1 MTKLVTLQTG
11 NRGLG
16 GVSRRTFGSI
26 ALSSLVLLP
35 RPGRAQ
41 GSKPTVVPT
50 ETLDLKKFAHPTEIT
65 NKWIPL
71 KPGTR
76 WTYDGT
82 TVEDDGKVVPHQIVH
97 TVTDMTKKIDG
108 IRTVITYDLDIS
120 DNELAEA
127 ELSFFAQD
135 DDRNVWHFGEYPEV
149 MEDGNLK
156 DTPLWIHGFEGSK
169 AGIMRMFQA
178 QEMTGLMK
186 NAGRPSVGPDLRVVI
201 GPVFA
206 KPGIARLQAAVWQ
219 IAIGCRGG
227 GSIGA
232 GPSQVGRRCIALKKC
247 LRREAADTRQNRQH
261 GGLHGSGN
269 RLKVRYF
276 RPVGGRSAIITRQ
289 LRESIGNAGQ
299 IPFHA
304 VQHVIDAIDLRCRDI
319 GERSTGYG
327 SKNRHGNLCSGSI
340 FWRTRRINVHTL
352 RATCFRTVAK
362 SSRIVPFANTLDVI
376 WLYGKVVP

>member
-11 NRGLG
+11 NRSLEGI
-16 GVSRRTFGSI
+16 SRRTFGSI

-41 GSKPTVVPT
+41 GRTPALVPT

-120 DNELAEA
+120 DSELAEA

-149 MEDGNLK
+149 MEDDKLK
-156 DTPLWIHGFEGSK
+156 DTPLWIHGLEGSK
-169 AGIMRMFQA
+169 AGIMMKADPKLGTPSYSQGYGPKVGWIDRGETFQMDQKVSVKAGDYDGVLVIKESALGEKDAEQLKYYAAGVGNIKVGWTGNKGNA
-178 QEMTGLMK
+178 QEVLELTKVELLDAKTMAEIRKKVIEMEKTAVRRSK
-186 NAGRPSVGPDLRVVI
+186 NVY
-201 GPVFA
+201 
-206 KPGIARLQAAVWQ
+206 ARLPPAEPNPILA
-219 IAIGCRGG
+219 
-227 GSIGA
+227 
-232 GPSQVGRRCIALKKC
+232 
-247 LRREAADTRQNRQH
+247 
-261 GGLHGSGN
+261 
-269 RLKVRYF
+269 
-276 RPVGGRSAIITRQ
+276 
-289 LRESIGNAGQ
+289 
-299 IPFHA
+299 
-304 VQHVIDAIDLRCRDI
+304 
-319 GERSTGYG
+319 
-327 SKNRHGNLCSGSI
+327 
-340 FWRTRRINVHTL
+340 
-352 RATCFRTVAK
+352 
-362 SSRIVPFANTLDVI
+362 SR
-376 WLYGKVVP
+376 